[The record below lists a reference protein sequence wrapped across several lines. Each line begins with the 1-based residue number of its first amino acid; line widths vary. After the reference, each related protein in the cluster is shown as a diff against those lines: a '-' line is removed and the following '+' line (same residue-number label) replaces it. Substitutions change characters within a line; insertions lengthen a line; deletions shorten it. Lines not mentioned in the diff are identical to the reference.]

1 MLYDASSTT
10 DIAYQVANT
19 TAQHIIVSANEQP
32 YADNSFLSKF
42 KIGSSINLD
51 KFIQALD
58 NVRSYQSRSKCAKY
72 IRMALESAGARFNG
86 HPVAASDWGSTL
98 ESIGY
103 QKITPAFDN
112 PREGDI
118 YIIHR
123 TGRHVYG
130 HIAGYS
136 GSGWVSDFK
145 QRSYDVY
152 RDSNV
157 SYSYYRLAS

>member
-1 MLYDASSTT
+1 MLYDGYTSDA
-10 DIAYQVANT
+10 AYQVNNT
-19 TAQHIIVSANEQP
+19 TAQQIMISASEEPNP
-32 YADNSFLSKF
+32 NASFLSKF
-42 KIGSSINLD
+42 KINSSINLD

-72 IRMALESAGARFNG
+72 IRMALESAGARFVS
-86 HPVAASDWGSTL
+86 HPVAAADWGSTL

-103 QKITPAFDN
+103 KKINPAFDN

-123 TGRHVYG
+123 TGRHTYG

-145 QRSYDVY
+145 QRSHDVY

-157 SYSYYRLAS
+157 RYSYYRLAS